1 MATKLLKAKI
11 KNFKNIKDFE
21 VEPNGHNFW
30 LIGENGRGKTSF
42 QQLLKIAMGDAASIP
57 PNMIADGHFWLDKD
71 GQEYKSKVE
80 AKNGKVTIKV
90 TLPDGVIED
99 KKTVIRALFGGVD
112 FNVQQFVEW
121 SKTAEGRRKQVA
133 EFKAMLPDDAIEIIN
148 NLEKEIDNRYKD
160 RTAINQKVDSL
171 KGYIKECK
179 LYGDDLKVQPVD
191 VTAINAELE
200 KANTFNTKVRDI
212 KKRAEDREKS
222 ITEKEAKI
230 EALKAEIA
238 ELERVTEVEKTV
250 QKDALKWIAEKGIE
264 INTASLVEQINNA
277 SEINVKAQQA
287 KEQLDR
293 MKKLESFEAEAENF
307 TVEIELK
314 REAIRD
320 CIRDI
325 DSPVQGLTYE
335 GETLLYNGNPVD
347 SNVLSTSEIFEL
359 GFKLAIAKNPDCGIL
374 FVQQGESIGN
384 ERLKMM
390 KELADKNGWQII
402 AECVVRGKESL
413 EMELMV
419 D

>member
-1 MATKLLKAKI
+1 MTTRLIKAHI

-30 LIGENGRGKTSF
+30 LIGENSTGKTSF

-133 EFKAMLPDDAIEIIN
+133 EFKAMLPADAIEIIN

-200 KANTFNTKVRDI
+200 KANTFNTKVRDV

-222 ITEKEAKI
+222 IAEKEAKI

-347 SNVLSTSEIFEL
+347 DTTLSTSEIIEL
-359 GFKLAIAKNPDCGIL
+359 GCKMAIAKNPDCGIL
-374 FVQQGESIGN
+374 FVSQGESLGN
-384 ERLKMM
+384 ERLKLIQ
-390 KELADKNGWQII
+390 ELAKKNNWQII
-402 AECVVRGKESL
+402 AEQMVRGNETL

>member
-1 MATKLLKAKI
+1 MTTKLLKAKI

-42 QQLLKIAMGDAASIP
+42 QQLLKIAMGDADSIP
-57 PNMIADGHFWLDKD
+57 PNMIADGYFWLDKD
-71 GQEYKSKVE
+71 GKEYKSKVE
-80 AKNGKVTIKV
+80 AKEGKVKIKV
-90 TLPDGVIED
+90 TLPDGTVEE
-99 KKTVIRALFGGVD
+99 KKTVIRGLFGGVD
-112 FNVQQFVEW
+112 FNIQQFVEW
-121 SKTAEGRRKQVA
+121 SKNAEGRRKQVA
-133 EFKAMLPDDAIEIIN
+133 QFKAMLPADAIEVIN
-148 NLEKEIDNRYKD
+148 TIEKEIDNRYKD
-160 RTAINQKVDSL
+160 RTAINQKVESL

-200 KANTFNTKVRDI
+200 KANTFNTKVRDV

-222 ITEKEAKI
+222 IAEKEAKI

-347 SNVLSTSEIFEL
+347 DTTLSTSEIIEL
-359 GFKLAIAKNPDCGIL
+359 GCKMAIAKNPDCGIL
-374 FVQQGESIGN
+374 FVSQGESLGN
-384 ERLKMM
+384 ERLKLIQ
-390 KELADKNGWQII
+390 ELAKKNNWQII
-402 AECVVRGKESL
+402 AEQMVRGNETL

>member
-1 MATKLLKAKI
+1 
-11 KNFKNIKDFE
+11 
-21 VEPNGHNFW
+21 
-30 LIGENGRGKTSF
+30 
-42 QQLLKIAMGDAASIP
+42 
-57 PNMIADGHFWLDKD
+57 
-71 GQEYKSKVE
+71 
-80 AKNGKVTIKV
+80 
-90 TLPDGVIED
+90 
-99 KKTVIRALFGGVD
+99 
-112 FNVQQFVEW
+112 
-121 SKTAEGRRKQVA
+121 
-133 EFKAMLPDDAIEIIN
+133 MLPADAIEIIN
-148 NLEKEIDNRYKD
+148 TIEKEIDNRYKD
-160 RTAINQKVDSL
+160 RTAINQKVESL

-200 KANTFNTKVRDI
+200 KANTFNTKVRDV
-212 KKRAEDREKS
+212 KKRADDREKS

-347 SNVLSTSEIFEL
+347 DTTLSTSEIIEL
-359 GFKLAIAKNPDCGIL
+359 GCKMAIAKNPNCGIL
-374 FVQQGESIGN
+374 FVSQGESLGN
-384 ERLKMM
+384 ERLKLIQ
-390 KELADKNGWQII
+390 ELAKKNNWQII
-402 AECVVRGKESL
+402 AEQMVRGNETL